1 MGLAFCDNLYIHLE
15 GDKLTSLNHENSLNS
30 LNPISNKMFSKS
42 EVSCGNNGFNY
53 CFCPQGYFAY
63 HEADLGFVFVE
74 ATNNNF
80 GPLMRDYS
88 ESSVYMDYNRILYDM
103 ISPLFEIID
112 ILNNFKPDQ
121 VNEIFVEKP
130 VACSFTFTS
139 GQEFAF
145 TPTELNI
152 WEFQISEVRFRI
164 TTFNFPEDFKRKFLN
179 MAKFNLN
186 YPPVNQINRY
196 EVRTTLPNLPKGVRQ
211 LVISVSPQ
219 YSVSETFRGRLTSNT
234 SSVQLLI
241 KSLRMEFGSVTVE
254 MVISNGFNGE
264 PVIIVR
270 CDLSSRDEECILFVR
285 VRDKATLYG
294 TLRFPVQMLQINT
307 LQSVYSGNEQG
318 ITADDEFE
326 SNVIIANAG
335 MAAAAIGGGMLSGIG
350 QGLGQYY
357 QTKAQMQMQE
367 KYLSWQQ
374 LRQQYDIDN
383 QKYLQQSMF
392 DFKAHQQQ
400 NEFQY
405 GQAQQ
410 QRGIDWAREQQSAGF
425 SQQNLYQRNQNQFTK
440 ELVEANLD
448 SDIRKARNAQQ
459 LAGYRTDAT
468 VSGINFIS
476 GRGGLGHPDAPQGVS
491 LPPRSAS
498 TQTNSPKVYLT
509 RPTGYYTGPLSN
521 EERI

>member
-15 GDKLTSLNHENSLNS
+15 GDKLTSLNYEDSFNS
-30 LNPISNKMFSKS
+30 LNPISDKIFSKT
-42 EVSCGNNGFNY
+42 EVSCGLPGFGY
-53 CFCPQGYFAY
+53 CFCPQGYLSY
-63 HEADLGFVFVE
+63 QESEPGFVFIE

-80 GPLMRDYS
+80 GPIMKDYN
-88 ESSVYMDYNRILYDM
+88 ETTGFMDYNRILFDK
-103 ISPLFEIID
+103 IPVGWETADIIRGT
-112 ILNNFKPDQ
+112 NTDQ

-130 VACSFTFTS
+130 VACSFT
-139 GQEFAF
+139 GANDKEYAF
-145 TPTELNI
+145 TPKTFNV
-152 WEFQISEVRFRI
+152 WEFQVLQVRFRLTCLDLPEDLKRHFRYM
-164 TTFNFPEDFKRKFLN
+164 TTFKLNF
-179 MAKFNLN
+179 
-186 YPPVNQINRY
+186 PPVNQINQY
-196 EVRTTLPNLPKGVRQ
+196 QVRTTLPNLPKGIRQ

-234 SSVQLLI
+234 SNVHLLI
-241 KSLRMEFGSVTVE
+241 KSLRQEFGSKTVE

-264 PVIIVR
+264 PVIVVR
-270 CDLSSRDEECILFVR
+270 CDLSDKDEECILFVR
-285 VRDKATLYG
+285 VRDRAPLYG
-294 TLRFPVQMLQINT
+294 TLRFPVQMLEVNT
-307 LQSVYSGNEQG
+307 LQSVYSGNEQNY
-318 ITADDEFE
+318 TADDEFE

-383 QKYLQQSMF
+383 QRHLQQSMF

-410 QRGIDWAREQQSAGF
+410 QRGIDWAREQQSAIF

-468 VSGINFIS
+468 VSGINFVS
-476 GRGGLGHPDAPQGVS
+476 GRGGLGHPDAPQGAS
-491 LPPRSAS
+491 LPPRSTS

>member
-1 MGLAFCDNLYIHLE
+1 MGLAFCDYLYIHLE
-15 GDKLTSLNHENSLNS
+15 GDKLTSLNYENSLNS
-30 LNPISNKMFSKS
+30 LKLIDNKVFSRT
-42 EVSCGNNGFNY
+42 EVSCDLNGFNY

-63 HEADLGFVFVE
+63 HQRNPGFVFVE
-74 ATNNNF
+74 ATNNDFSPIMKNYK
-80 GPLMRDYS
+80 DNA
-88 ESSVYMDYNRILYDM
+88 VYMDYNRILFDM
-103 ISPLFEIID
+103 IPCEWETTDIIR
-112 ILNNFKPDQ
+112 NTNTDQ

-130 VACSFTFTS
+130 IACSFTSSS
-139 GQEFAF
+139 GKESIF
-145 TPTELNI
+145 TPTEFNI
-152 WEFQISEVRFRI
+152 WEFQVQQVRFRL
-164 TTFNFPEDFKRKFLN
+164 TTFNMPEDLKTHFQN
-179 MAKFNLN
+179 MSRFNLN
-186 YPPVNQINRY
+186 YPPINQINKY
-196 EVRTTLPNLPKGVRQ
+196 DTRTSLPNLPKGVRQ

-219 YSVSETFRGRLTSNT
+219 YSVVETFRGRITSNT
-234 SSVQLLI
+234 STVHLLI
-241 KSLRMEFGSVTVE
+241 KRLRQEFGSVTVE
-254 MVISNGFNGE
+254 MIISNGFNGE
-264 PVIIVR
+264 PVIVVR
-270 CDLSSRDEECILFVR
+270 CDLTEKDEECILFVR
-285 VRDKATLYG
+285 VKDKAPLYG
-294 TLRFPVQMLQINT
+294 TLRFPVQMLQVNS
-307 LQSVYSGNEQG
+307 LQSVYSGNEQSF
-318 ITADDEFE
+318 TDDDEFE
-326 SNVIIANAG
+326 SNVIVANAG
-335 MAAAAIGGGMLSGIG
+335 MAAAAIGGGLLSGLG
-350 QGLGQYY
+350 QGLGQFY

-405 GQAQQ
+405 GQSQQ
-410 QRGIDWAREQQSAGF
+410 QRSIDWAREQQSASF

-448 SDIRKARNAQQ
+448 SDIRRARNAQQ

-468 VSGINFIS
+468 VSGISFVS

-521 EERI
+521 DERI